1 MKLKNL
7 RRFFLL
13 STIAFMTTAAQAD
26 DIKIGA
32 IFPLSGPNSSYGD
45 ITAAGANL
53 AVEHIN
59 AEGNLDGTLSIL
71 YEDSQA
77 LPQHGVVAMNKLVG
91 VENVPF
97 VLTQFTGVSKAVSV
111 IGQKTQTVVINGGA
125 TGPDLATLG
134 PYFWN
139 MIPLVNFEVRA
150 LVPYLMEERN
160 MTRPVLLFADEPGAQ
175 ATRQEVEALM
185 EDVNKELVGALSIP
199 PTLQQFSGIAARV
212 RSLNPDFIIM
222 ATAGSQQ
229 AQLIKQLR
237 DNGVDQPI
245 VSYSVFGIPEILG
258 LPEAEGA
265 LYTSQSVNWESD
277 DPITQRFVNDFKERY
292 GDATPSAY
300 AVNYYNAVYLFGLL
314 AAELQKKGKPITGEN
329 LLEERLAMD
338 VINVVGGPVS
348 FQPDGTIKAPIQIN
362 EIDGKGGSSIVTV
375 VPSN

>member
-1 MKLKNL
+1 MKFKSL
-7 RRFFLL
+7 RNVFLL
-13 STIAFMTTAAQAD
+13 SAAALVATNVQAD
-26 DIKIGA
+26 DLKIGA
-32 IFPLSGPNSSYGD
+32 IFPLSGPNSAYGE
-45 ITAAGANL
+45 ITAAGADM
-53 AVEHIN
+53 AVQHIN
-59 AEGNLDGTLSIL
+59 ADGNLKGKLAIV

-91 VENVPF
+91 VEKVPF

-111 IGQKTQTVVINGGA
+111 IGDRTKTVVINGGA

-150 LVPYLMEERN
+150 LVPYLMKERN

-175 ATRQEVEALM
+175 ATRQEVEAIM
-185 EDVNKELVGALSIP
+185 KESGEELLEALSIP
-199 PTLQQFSGIAARV
+199 PTLQQFSGVAARV
-212 RSLNPDFIIM
+212 RSLKPDFIIM

-245 VSYSVFGIPEILG
+245 ASYSVFGIPEILS

-265 LYTSQSVNWESD
+265 LYTAQSVNWSSN
-277 DPITQRFVNDFKERY
+277 DPVTQRFLKDFKAKY
-292 GDATPSAY
+292 DGKTPSAY
-300 AVNYYNAVYLFGLL
+300 AVNYYNGVYLFGLL
-314 AAELQKKGKPITGEN
+314 ATELQKKNEPVTGEN
-329 LLEERLAMD
+329 LLKERLAMD
-338 VINVVGGPVS
+338 VINLVGGPVS

-362 EIDGKGGSSIVTV
+362 AIDGKGGSQTVSV
-375 VPSN
+375 VPAN